1 MIDTHAHLN
10 IEQYEENIDQIIQ
23 NAQKIGVN
31 KIIVVGM
38 DKKTSLKAIQ
48 LANQYDMIYATVG
61 IHPSYVDNSNHN
73 ELNEL
78 YNKNK
83 VVAVGEIGLDF
94 YWREDNKKLQ
104 EQIFEEQIQKA
115 IQLNLPVIIHARNS
129 FLETYNIVKK
139 YKNQLHGVFHCFS
152 SNLSDAQKVIDLGF
166 YIGIDGPITFK
177 NKNQNLVEI
186 VKNIDLKH
194 ILIET
199 DSPYLTPEP
208 YRGKTNQPANVYY
221 VAKKIAEIKKLS
233 IDEVINTTSN
243 NAKNLFN
250 LEVKKNEKNI

>member
-10 IEQYEENIDQIIQ
+10 IEQYEENIEQIIQ

-73 ELNEL
+73 KLNEL

-94 YWREDNKKLQ
+94 YWREDNKKIQ
-104 EQIFEEQIQKA
+104 EQFFEEQIQKA
-115 IQLNLPVIIHARNS
+115 IKLNLPVIIHTRNS
-129 FLETYNIVKK
+129 FNETYNIVKK
-139 YKNQLHGVFHCFS
+139 YKNQLRGVFHCFS
-152 SNLSDAQKVIDLGF
+152 SNLSDAKKVIDLGF

-177 NKNQNLVEI
+177 NKNQSLVEI

-250 LEVKKNEKNI
+250 LEVK